1 MGGEKMKFAV
11 LFITIIC
18 LLSGCA
24 AGKEKS
30 VVAFGD
36 SNTRGSNW
44 DYRDYPKAQ
53 QWVNI
58 LKTAERGRLTVINA
72 GIGGQT
78 TEDARLRFQSDVL
91 DRKPQYLF
99 IMFGTNDA
107 GILTGDQP
115 RVSKKRFK
123 ENLTYFINE
132 SRNHGIKPILMTCIP
147 VIEGNGTHHL
157 YYYSRY
163 KASAFKEK
171 GGARKWH
178 NSYNGVTRQVAA
190 ELKVPLVDNWKHFM
204 RADGGKDTDRALIQ
218 SGLIDPSGNHMTPK
232 GARILIEGIK
242 NGRVLER

>member
-1 MGGEKMKFAV
+1 M
-11 LFITIIC
+11 IIRRR
-18 LLSGCA
+18 
-24 AGKEKS
+24 KE
-30 VVAFGD
+30 
-36 SNTRGSNW
+36 
-44 DYRDYPKAQ
+44 
-53 QWVNI
+53 WVNI

-91 DRKPQYLF
+91 ERKPQYLF

-147 VIEGNGTHHL
+147 VIEGNGTNHL

-178 NSYNGVTRQVAA
+178 NSYNSVTRQVAA
-190 ELKVPLVDNWKHFM
+190 ELKVPLVDNWKHFI

>member
-1 MGGEKMKFAV
+1 MKYAV
-11 LFITIIC
+11 LFIAMIC

-24 AGKEKS
+24 GDREKN

-58 LKTAERGRLTVINA
+58 LNTAERGHLSIVNA

-91 DRKPQYLF
+91 DRKPEYLF

-107 GILTGDQP
+107 GILTKNKP
-115 RVSKKRFK
+115 RVSKERFK

-132 SRNHGIKPILMTCIP
+132 SRKHGIKPVLMTCIP
-147 VIEGNGTHHL
+147 IIEGNGTHHL
-157 YYYSRY
+157 FYYSRY
-163 KASAFKEK
+163 KASAFKTK

-178 NSYNGVTRQVAA
+178 NSYNGITRQVAKN
-190 ELKVPLVDNWKHFM
+190 LKVPLVDNWKHFI
-204 RADGGKDTDRALIQ
+204 RADGGKDTDEALIQ

-232 GARILIEGIK
+232 GARIVYEGIK